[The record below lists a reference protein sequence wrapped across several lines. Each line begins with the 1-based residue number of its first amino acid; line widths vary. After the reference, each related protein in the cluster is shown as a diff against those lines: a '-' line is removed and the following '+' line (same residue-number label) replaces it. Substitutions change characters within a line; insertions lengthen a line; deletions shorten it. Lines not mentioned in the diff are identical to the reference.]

1 MSVASRAGAAS
12 PDSASPD
19 SASPGAASPDAAS
32 PDPVAIVGTGV
43 IGRSWLR
50 VFTRAGFPTRV
61 FDPDPEQLAWAV
73 AWARTSALDDV
84 HLGLCAYAE
93 AQAEERRITV
103 CETLGEA
110 LDGVTYVQESG
121 PEAIAAKQSIY
132 AALDTAAA
140 PRVVLGSS
148 TSAHDMTA
156 IARDLAGAGRCI
168 VAHPANPPHVIPLVE
183 VLAGA
188 DTRPDVTASTVAL
201 LRRAGMAPVV
211 LDRYAPGFVLNRL
224 QAAVVREAVS
234 LVGSGV
240 ASPEV
245 VDIVVREA
253 LGLRWALMGPFG
265 TGHVNA
271 DDGVGSYYRMYG
283 DAYRAIWQDLDPAPD
298 FGDDVIDAIDEG
310 TTAMY
315 GEDAVATLSAWRDRM
330 VRRIIQL
337 KAEDPAPKPAP
348 GEVPANV
355 RGAPEAGQY

>member
-1 MSVASRAGAAS
+1 MS
-12 PDSASPD
+12 D
-19 SASPGAASPDAAS
+19 SASPG
-32 PDPVAIVGTGV
+32 PVAVVGTGV
-43 IGRSWLR
+43 IGRSWIR
-50 VFTRAGFPTRV
+50 VFGRAGFPTRV
-61 FDPDPEQLAWAV
+61 FDPVPEQLARAME
-73 AWARTSALDDV
+73 WARKSALGDV

-103 CETLGEA
+103 CETLDEA

-132 AALDTAAA
+132 RELDAAAA
-140 PRVVLGSS
+140 PGVVLGSS
-148 TSAHDMTA
+148 TSAHDMTE
-156 IARDLAGAGRCI
+156 IAGDLPGAGRCI
-168 VAHPANPPHVIPLVE
+168 VTHPVNPPHVIPLVE

-188 DTRPDVTASTVAL
+188 ETRPDVTASTLAL

-224 QAAVVREAVS
+224 QAAVLREAVS
-234 LVGSGV
+234 LVGAGV

-245 VDIVVREA
+245 VDTVMRDG

-298 FGDDVIDAIDEG
+298 FGDDVIHAIDES

-315 GEDAVATLSAWRDRM
+315 GEGAVAALSAWRDRM

-337 KAEDPAPKPAP
+337 KAADPAPRPVPRPAP
-348 GEVPANV
+348 GEAPAND
-355 RGAPEAGQY
+355 RGAAESDQY

>member
-1 MSVASRAGAAS
+1 MSVASEAG
-12 PDSASPD
+12 
-19 SASPGAASPDAAS
+19 SASPGPASPGEAS
-32 PDPVAIVGTGV
+32 PAAVAVVGTGV
-43 IGRSWLR
+43 IGRSWIR
-50 VFTRAGFPTRV
+50 VFARAGFPTRI
-61 FDPDPEQLAWAV
+61 FDPDSEQVARAV
-73 AWARTSALDDV
+73 AWARTSALGDV
-84 HLGLCAYAE
+84 HLGFCAYAE

-103 CETLGEA
+103 CQTLGEA
-110 LDGVTYVQESG
+110 LDGVTYVQECG
-121 PEAIAAKQSIY
+121 PEAIAAKQSIFRELD
-132 AALDTAAA
+132 AAVA
-140 PRVVLGSS
+140 PEVVLGSS

-156 IARDLAGAGRCI
+156 IAGGLPGADRCI
-168 VAHPANPPHVIPLVE
+168 VAHPVNPPHVIPLVE

-188 DTRPDVTASTVAL
+188 ETRPDVTASTLAL

-224 QAAVVREAVS
+224 QAAVLREAVS
-234 LVGSGV
+234 LVRAGV

-245 VDIVVREA
+245 VDIVMRDG

-283 DAYRAIWQDLDPAPD
+283 DAYRAIWQDLELAPD
-298 FGDDVIDAIDEG
+298 FGDDIIDAIDEG

-315 GEDAVATLSAWRDRM
+315 GEDAVAALSAWRDRM

-337 KAEDPAPKPAP
+337 KAADPGPGPAP
-348 GEVPANV
+348 GQAPATD

>member
-1 MSVASRAGAAS
+1 MSVASG
-12 PDSASPD
+12 PG
-19 SASPGAASPDAAS
+19 SASPGA
-32 PDPVAIVGTGV
+32 VAVIGTGV
-43 IGRSWLR
+43 IGRSWIR
-50 VFTRAGFPTRV
+50 AFARAGFSTRV
-61 FDPDPEQLAWAV
+61 FDPDSEQVARAV
-73 AWARTSALDDV
+73 AWARKSALDDV

-93 AQAEERRITV
+93 AQAEESRITV

-110 LDGVTYVQESG
+110 LHGVTYVQESG
-121 PEAIAAKQSIY
+121 PEAIAVKQSIY
-132 AALDTAAA
+132 TALDAAAA
-140 PRVVLGSS
+140 PEVVLGSS

-156 IARDLAGAGRCI
+156 IARDLPGAGRCI
-168 VAHPANPPHVIPLVE
+168 VAHPVNPPHVIPLVE

-201 LRRAGMAPVV
+201 LGQAGMAPVV

-234 LVGSGV
+234 LVGAGV

-245 VDIVVREA
+245 VDTVMRDG

-283 DAYRAIWQDLDPAPD
+283 DAYRAIWKDLEAAPD
-298 FGDDVIDAIDEG
+298 FGEHVIDAIDEG

-315 GEDAVATLSAWRDRM
+315 GEDAVAALAAWRDRM

-337 KAEDPAPKPAP
+337 KVADPGPRPAP
-348 GEVPANV
+348 GSDPRPAPDL
-355 RGAPEAGQY
+355 APAPRSSPDPPQ